1 MRLQDMPKLTDVFA
15 EKMQN
20 PQFAAEFEKAK
31 AELDLAIALADA
43 REARNLTQAQLSEMT
58 GIKQP
63 TLSRIEHGR
72 VPELPNLKK
81 LAAALNARITIE
93 PSGKASIALI

>member
-1 MRLQDMPKLTDVFA
+1 
-15 EKMQN
+15 
-20 PQFAAEFEKAK
+20 
-31 AELDLAIALADA
+31 
-43 REARNLTQAQLSEMT
+43 MT

-72 VPELPNLKK
+72 VPELPNLVK
-81 LAAALNARITIE
+81 LAAALNALITIE